1 MQKYIVQR
9 LLLTIP
15 TVILT
20 TLVIFTGLRVALPT
34 SAVDLILEEYGRNDA
49 ELYASLEEQLGLSS
63 SIPEQYAIW
72 TGVAWFWGEEPGILQ
87 GNLGES
93 LHSGRPV
100 LKELE
105 RRLPV
110 SFELGLWAMVTSVAI
125 SVPLGVWAALRQ
137 DQWPD
142 YGLRSVAIGLAA
154 VPNFWIAVLVITFG
168 SLWFGWAPPLGFE
181 YFHEDPLAHIGIMVV
196 PAVII
201 ALTPSGSLLRLVR
214 TQMLEVLRQDYVR
227 TAQAKGLSQRT
238 VLYRHALRN
247 ALIPVVTV
255 IGTSLPTLISGTVVF
270 EQIFVLPG
278 MGRYLV
284 EAINNLDYPVIQ
296 GLTLMFSIL
305 LMYSVL
311 LVDLSYAF
319 LDPRIRYQ

>member
-125 SVPLGVWAALRQ
+125 SVPLGAWAALR
-137 DQWPD
+137 
-142 YGLRSVAIGLAA
+142 
-154 VPNFWIAVLVITFG
+154 
-168 SLWFGWAPPLGFE
+168 
-181 YFHEDPLAHIGIMVV
+181 
-196 PAVII
+196 
-201 ALTPSGSLLRLVR
+201 
-214 TQMLEVLRQDYVR
+214 
-227 TAQAKGLSQRT
+227 
-238 VLYRHALRN
+238 
-247 ALIPVVTV
+247 
-255 IGTSLPTLISGTVVF
+255 
-270 EQIFVLPG
+270 
-278 MGRYLV
+278 
-284 EAINNLDYPVIQ
+284 
-296 GLTLMFSIL
+296 
-305 LMYSVL
+305 
-311 LVDLSYAF
+311 
-319 LDPRIRYQ
+319 